1 MTRSR
6 SKRNAHAGS
15 DTTERSARSNAAT
28 GQPMSSED
36 SPTSAKNAE
45 KFVVRL
51 PRGMRRRIAEAARG
65 YRRSMNSEI
74 VARLEQTLSGT
85 LPPVPGVN
93 EPLPLLPRG
102 ERPSQSEQRELEIR
116 LLRAFRQ
123 LSPERQQALL
133 ELLD

>member
-1 MTRSR
+1 MRTPRTAR
-6 SKRNAHAGS
+6 A
-15 DTTERSARSNAAT
+15 TTAT
-28 GQPMSSED
+28 GQAMSSED

-74 VARLEQTLSGT
+74 VARLEQTLSGVP
-85 LPPVPGVN
+85 PPVPGVN
-93 EPLPLLPRG
+93 EPLPLLPRND
-102 ERPSQSEQRELEIR
+102 RPTQSEQRELEVR

>member
-1 MTRSR
+1 MT
-6 SKRNAHAGS
+6 
-15 DTTERSARSNAAT
+15 T
-28 GQPMSSED
+28 ED

-74 VARLEQTLSGT
+74 VARLEQTLSGG
-85 LPPVPGVN
+85 PPPSVPGVN
-93 EPLPLLPRG
+93 EPLPLLPR
-102 ERPSQSEQRELEIR
+102 EDRPSQVEQREMEIR
-116 LLRAFRQ
+116 LLKAFRQ
-123 LSPERQQALL
+123 LSHDRQQALL

>member
-1 MTRSR
+1 MRKDLPG
-6 SKRNAHAGS
+6 KRVRTQTARVARPHA
-15 DTTERSARSNAAT
+15 AM
-28 GQPMSSED
+28 GQAMSSEE

-74 VARLEQTLSGT
+74 VARLEQTLTGVP
-85 LPPVPGVN
+85 PPVPGVN
-93 EPLPLLPRG
+93 EPMPLLPRSDK
-102 ERPSQSEQRELEIR
+102 PTQSEQRELEIR

-133 ELLD
+133 DLLD

>member
-1 MTRSR
+1 MT
-6 SKRNAHAGS
+6 
-15 DTTERSARSNAAT
+15 T
-28 GQPMSSED
+28 ED

-85 LPPVPGVN
+85 PPAPIPGVN
-93 EPLPLLPRG
+93 EPLPLLPR
-102 ERPSQSEQRELEIR
+102 EDRPSQVEQREMEIR
-116 LLRAFRQ
+116 LLKAFRQ
-123 LSPERQQALL
+123 LSHDRQQALL

>member
-1 MTRSR
+1 
-6 SKRNAHAGS
+6 
-15 DTTERSARSNAAT
+15 
-28 GQPMSSED
+28 MSSED

-74 VARLEQTLSGT
+74 VARLEETLSGT
-85 LPPVPGVN
+85 PAPRLGVN
-93 EPLPLLPRG
+93 EPLPLLPRND
-102 ERPSQSEQRELEIR
+102 RPSQVEQRELEIR
-116 LLRAFRQ
+116 LLKAFRQ
-123 LSPERQQALL
+123 LSHDRQQALL